1 MKLFTKQ
8 KQTHRLQKQTYGYQ
22 RAKVVGR
29 HGLEVWDRH
38 MHTTVYGMESQ
49 QRPAVQ
55 HREFCFMFCDNLYGK
70 RLKKKVY
77 VYMYN

>member
-8 KQTHRLQKQTYGYQ
+8 KQTHRLQKQTHGYQ

-49 QRPAVQ
+49 QRPAV
-55 HREFCFMFCDNLYGK
+55 
-70 RLKKKVY
+70 
-77 VYMYN
+77 